1 MIPDRVPC
9 SIRSWGWPGI
19 LCYREGGRHMAPWA
33 PAFRGDLTGELP
45 GTNRFYERFQTPL
58 EEYVF

>member
-1 MIPDRVPC
+1 MLDSLVGVARGTV
-9 SIRSWGWPGI
+9 
-19 LCYREGGRHMAPWA
+19 LQGGGKHMAPWA

-45 GTNRFYERFQTPL
+45 GTNRFYGGFQMHL